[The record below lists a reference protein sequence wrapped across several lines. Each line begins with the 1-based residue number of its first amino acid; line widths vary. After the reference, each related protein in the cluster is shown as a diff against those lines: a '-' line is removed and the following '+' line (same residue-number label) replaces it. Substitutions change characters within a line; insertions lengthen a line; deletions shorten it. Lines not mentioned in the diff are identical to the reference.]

1 MKKILF
7 IACLIFNLFTGT
19 FTQAQNE
26 ITKDSISIN
35 ARVAD
40 LIKDRDQN
48 ISDEKEALKYTIES
62 INKKLDDKEI
72 TLEKA
77 AELKEAAAVRTALNI
92 KYYEQ
97 YAALEEAY
105 VRKNGRYSD
114 EGGAMLEIG
123 TKKFIRYRNSNK
135 DREYQEYQNTHS
147 GLTIGFAYNF
157 MNGDNLDINDFS
169 YPNNNYFSLGFQW
182 KTRLDKNNLFRLT
195 YGIEYQSHGTE
206 LNGNR
211 FITQGDQAQVEGIGF
226 NVEKAKFRQDQLVF
240 PLHIELGKSDRKE
253 YEDGRVRFNE
263 YDHWKFGIGGFV
275 GFNMSSRL
283 KLKYELDGREIKETR
298 INNFDNEVLLYGLD
312 AYIGR
317 GNLTFFGRMNLNK
330 VFKNNSVDA
339 QYVAFGIRF
348 Q

>member
-1 MKKILF
+1 MKKSLC
-7 IACLIFNLFTGT
+7 IACLIFNLLIGT

-35 ARVAD
+35 ARIAD
-40 LIKDRDQN
+40 LIKDKDQN
-48 ISDEKEALKYTIES
+48 ISDEKEALKYTIEA

-97 YAALEEAY
+97 YAALEEKY
-105 VRKNGRYSD
+105 IRKNGKYSD
-114 EGGAMLEIG
+114 EGGAMLAIG
-123 TKKFIRYRNSNK
+123 TKNFIRYRNSNK

-147 GLTIGFAYNF
+147 GLTIGLAYNF

-206 LNGNR
+206 LNANR
-211 FITQGDQAQVEGIGF
+211 FITQGDQAQVAGLDV
-226 NVEKAKFRQDQLVF
+226 NAEKAKFRQDQLVF

-330 VFKNNSVDA
+330 VFKTNSVDA

>member
-1 MKKILF
+1 MKKSLLITGLIFTLF
-7 IACLIFNLFTGT
+7 IGT

-26 ITKDSISIN
+26 IPKDSISIN
-35 ARVAD
+35 ARIAD
-40 LIKDRDQN
+40 LIKDKDQN
-48 ISDEKEALKYTIES
+48 ISDEKEALKYTVEA
-62 INKKLDDKEI
+62 INKKLDEKEI

-77 AELKEAAAVRTALNI
+77 AELKETAAVRTALNI

-97 YAALEEAY
+97 YAALEAEY
-105 VRKNGRYSD
+105 IRKNGRYSH

-123 TKKFIRYRNSNK
+123 TKQFIRYRNRNK

-157 MNGDNLDINDFS
+157 MNGNELDINDFS

-182 KTRLDKNNLFRLT
+182 KTRLDKHNLFRLT

-211 FITQGDQAQVEGIGF
+211 FISQGDQAQITDIGF

-240 PLHIELGKSDRKE
+240 PLHIEIGGSKRKE
-253 YEDGRVRFNE
+253 YEDGRVRFQE
-263 YDHWKFGIGGFV
+263 YDQWKVGIGGFA

-283 KLKYELDGREIKETR
+283 KLKYEVDGREIKETR
-298 INNFDNEVLLYGLD
+298 VNNFDNEVLVYGLD
-312 AYIGR
+312 AYVGFDSWS
-317 GNLTFFGRMNLNK
+317 LFGRMNLNT
-330 VFKNNSVDA
+330 VFKSNSVDA